1 MITCTTSKHGRRGL
15 STYPSGED
23 CFWAPLDVGVAD
35 AVHRVGCIKLGI
47 HQTDLIGVDQR
58 PWSAVVAVVL
68 VAPDAGRVVRVS
80 LQPTRSDPPIVPGI
94 LGVAVADHGSHLVSV
109 RRRPNYPSRTSRRAS
124 RRYSLPMI
132 AGEKAPDFT
141 LYDHAGRPRTLSV
154 LLADGPVVLFFFPIA
169 SSPICTAQAC
179 HFRNLSDEFAKV
191 GAQRVGISTDTVDRQ
206 AHFARQRSFDYPLL
220 SDADSVVSE
229 LFGVRR
235 GRLAKLRRSVVAR
248 EAAWRGRHTRRR
260 GLLARVF
267 PVRRTTF
274 VIDTDRTI
282 LKVVSSEVRASVHAD
297 ETLWFLENRNDARQ
311 QSDRKGEPI
320 RDWFTEP
327 ETADEPSLVRPY
339 TRTTG
344 RVDSGVDLA
353 LEAPVEALNT
363 TAKPPRWRRNDVRGQ
378 ILTSCVHNP
387 SVAEIASRLSLPL
400 GATRFLVDDLVTQ
413 GYLRVHAPLSDSMTI
428 DERRELITRTLRGLR
443 ALSAQ
448 PDSLPTA
455 L

>member
-1 MITCTTSKHGRRGL
+1 
-15 STYPSGED
+15 
-23 CFWAPLDVGVAD
+23 
-35 AVHRVGCIKLGI
+35 
-47 HQTDLIGVDQR
+47 
-58 PWSAVVAVVL
+58 
-68 VAPDAGRVVRVS
+68 
-80 LQPTRSDPPIVPGI
+80 
-94 LGVAVADHGSHLVSV
+94 
-109 RRRPNYPSRTSRRAS
+109 
-124 RRYSLPMI
+124 MI

-141 LYDHAGRPRTLSV
+141 LYDHTGRPRTLSA
-154 LLADGPVVLFFFPIA
+154 LLSDGPVVLFFFPLA

-179 HFRNLSDEFAKV
+179 HFRDLSDEFARV

-206 AHFARQRSFDYPLL
+206 AHFAQQRSFDYPLL
-220 SDADSVVSE
+220 SDADGVVSE

-235 GRLAKLRRSVVAR
+235 GRLAKLRRSVGAR
-248 EAAWRGRHTRRR
+248 EATRRGRHARRR
-260 GLLARVF
+260 GLLARLL

-297 ETLWFLENRNDARQ
+297 QALWFLENHNVPHSSPHVRENADAHQ
-311 QSDRKGEPI
+311 QSEGKGEPI
-320 RDWFTEP
+320 GDWFTEP

-339 TRTTG
+339 TLTAGRT
-344 RVDSGVDLA
+344 DSGVELA

-378 ILTSCVHNP
+378 ILTSCVHSP
-387 SVAEIASRLSLPL
+387 SVAEIAARLSLPL

-413 GYLRVHAPLSDSMTI
+413 GYLRVHAPLGDSMTI
-428 DERRELITRTLRGLR
+428 DERRELISRTLRGLR

-448 PDSLPTA
+448 PDSLRTA